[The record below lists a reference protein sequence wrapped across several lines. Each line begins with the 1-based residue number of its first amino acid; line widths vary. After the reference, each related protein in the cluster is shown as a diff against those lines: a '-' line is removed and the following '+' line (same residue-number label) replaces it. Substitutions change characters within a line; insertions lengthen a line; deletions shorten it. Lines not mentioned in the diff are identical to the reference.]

1 MHINGSDLPLF
12 VSRSLS
18 LSLSLAYS
26 LTIFTVLFQH
36 THERAM
42 RQALHLLGVWI
53 VLPFLSS
60 DELKL
65 KS

>member
-1 MHINGSDLPLF
+1 MNAHQRQRPPSLRLSFSLP
-12 VSRSLS
+12 
-18 LSLSLAYS
+18 LSLAYS